1 MIVKEKIESRKWG
14 NCLKLVNDYTE
25 LIVSLDFGPRI
36 LSYRLHGKENVF
48 FEDPERMIFADDKEI
63 GDYYQNNTVWYN
75 YGGHRLWINPEKM
88 PETYHPDTEPVDY
101 KETEQGA
108 VFIQKEQVPNHL
120 GLEIE
125 IILEEDSSKIKVI
138 HRVTNTGD
146 VVKRFAIWCISPMAP
161 GGLEL
166 IPMGTLEDGALP
178 NRVLSTWPYTDL
190 TDSRLYIGKEFIT
203 LKQEPGNTYNPVNLG
218 YNNLLGTV
226 GYLNSGTLF
235 INRFH
240 VNPNGIYSDG
250 GAACE
255 TFSNEFFLEVES
267 LGELKDVA
275 AGETVEHTEEWELFG
290 TEEKLQPRDE
300 ESLRI
305 FFRKHW

>member
-63 GDYYQNNTVWYN
+63 GEYYQNNTVWYN

-88 PETYHPDTEPVDY
+88 PETYHPDTEPVNY

-108 VFIQKEQVPNHL
+108 VFTQKEQVPNHL

-146 VVKRFAIWCISPMAP
+146 VVKRLAQSQILWDLGF
-161 GGLEL
+161 
-166 IPMGTLEDGALP
+166 
-178 NRVLSTWPYTDL
+178 LS
-190 TDSRLYIGKEFIT
+190 
-203 LKQEPGNTYNPVNLG
+203 
-218 YNNLLGTV
+218 
-226 GYLNSGTLF
+226 
-235 INRFH
+235 
-240 VNPNGIYSDG
+240 
-250 GAACE
+250 
-255 TFSNEFFLEVES
+255 
-267 LGELKDVA
+267 
-275 AGETVEHTEEWELFG
+275 
-290 TEEKLQPRDE
+290 
-300 ESLRI
+300 
-305 FFRKHW
+305 